1 MFPEQQQRRVDKDKR
16 KTQMANVQTDVPA
29 AVEKTRKLIDG
40 EHTVDELVSII
51 KKQQFGEEGLIRD
64 WGKKTEL
71 ERLVEAEREKQ
82 EKKRLKREAKARRK
96 EMASESKLSADERKK
111 LEKVRMKAIEREEKA
126 AAAAKKA
133 EESRLASFV

>member
-1 MFPEQQQRRVDKDKR
+1 
-16 KTQMANVQTDVPA
+16 MANVQTDVPA

-96 EMASESKLSADERKK
+96 EMASESKLSADDRKK

>member
-1 MFPEQQQRRVDKDKR
+1 MCSRSRAHSVFREQQQQRVDKDKR

-64 WGKKTEL
+64 WEKKTEL

-82 EKKRLKREAKARRK
+82 EKKKLKREAKA
-96 EMASESKLSADERKK
+96 M
-111 LEKVRMKAIEREEKA
+111 
-126 AAAAKKA
+126 
-133 EESRLASFV
+133 